1 MSNIDK
7 YTKFMTEQAKT
18 ASTGLFG
25 TYKTGF
31 VTEAD
36 KKANKDPHAD
46 MEDQGYLHFHTTPEG
61 HHIYAH
67 DETDRGESLHYAVKH
82 ADGKVTHH
90 DIEHGGEPVTDK
102 QLNSDQKWHSVS
114 KADIPNDNVR
124 KAIHKDIKDE
134 TADNSMNESKTY
146 SMDYDG
152 EEEDTKGAKAL
163 DAAHAHF
170 QKQGYTISHEG
181 SDDPKHKERKNAD
194 ITYHYAMGDDMHH
207 AFTIH
212 KGGKAANDPKIK
224 ALTKNLEDVTN

>member
-7 YTKFMTEQAKT
+7 YTKFMSEQAKT
-18 ASTGLFG
+18 TSTGLFG

-31 VTEAD
+31 VTESEQPIA
-36 KKANKDPHAD
+36 
-46 MEDQGYLHFHTTPEG
+46 
-61 HHIYAH
+61 
-67 DETDRGESLHYAVKH
+67 
-82 ADGKVTHH
+82 
-90 DIEHGGEPVTDK
+90 
-102 QLNSDQKWHSVS
+102 
-114 KADIPNDNVR
+114 
-124 KAIHKDIKDE
+124 
-134 TADNSMNESKTY
+134 ESKTY

-181 SDDPKHKERKNAD
+181 SDDPSHKERKNAD